1 MSYPNDRKYAKSH
14 EWVLVDGD
22 TATVGITNH
31 AQDALGELVYV
42 DLPEEGDEVS
52 AAESCCEVESTKA
65 VSDVYAPVSGTI
77 AAVNE
82 DLDGNEDTVNSD
94 PHGAGWLFKITMS
107 DPSELDALMDADAY
121 AAHASEG

>member
-14 EWVLVDGD
+14 EWVLVDGN

-42 DLPEEGDEVS
+42 DLPEEGDEVT
-52 AAESCCEVESTKA
+52 AGESCCEVESTKA
-65 VSDVYAPVSGTI
+65 VSDVYAPISGTV

-82 DLDGNEDTVNSD
+82 ELDGNEETVNSD
-94 PHGAGWLFKITMS
+94 PHGGGWLLKITMS
-107 DPSELDALMDADAY
+107 DPSELDGLMDADAY